1 MIVSVYDDTGEFTLQ
16 YEVLEGE
23 LPDVLAG
30 GGYVEE
36 RVDGEKLYVV
46 DGVVTPRPSIV
57 TDVDFVVDADGVD
70 TMTIAL
76 PAGTSVSH
84 EGKTYTISSTDNL
97 VFRTSVLGEWAFEIV
112 PPFPY
117 LQVEVSVTALAV

>member
-16 YEVLEGE
+16 YEVLDGE
-23 LPDVLAG
+23 LPEVPTG

-36 RVDGEKLYVV
+36 RVDGERFYVV
-46 DGVVTPRPSIV
+46 DGVVTPRLSIV

-70 TMTIAL
+70 TMTISL

-84 EGKTYTISSTDNL
+84 EGKTYTTSSTDNL
-97 VFRTSVLGEWAFEIV
+97 VFRTSILGEWTFEIV
-112 PPFPY
+112 PPFPF